1 MSNGLFVFGAAN
13 TSGRLNQS
21 DAMLNHLSTCQKAN
35 LQCVS
40 LVASQDF
47 SCQTGVI
54 GNLTVSG
61 ELIVKGGVEIS
72 GDLTVDGVLQVC
84 DIQCPADL
92 FITAVG
98 NITTTSTLGD
108 INNTATGDINST
120 ATGGINS
127 TATGNITQNSSNHTI
142 ETSGP
147 AGISLVNT
155 TTGSVFLDLTDGD
168 LSIANNSHLQ
178 FFGPSGNV
186 TVTGLGDW
194 AVATTPT
201 VIILLVGETDTTGII
216 NFSGLPAAGI
226 AAGDG
231 FRITFARSYNSGAL
245 HGFISAAANTTA
257 LSATA
262 GQQAGAAIALSGY
275 HTQSDLAF
283 LEVKFI
289 NNVAAANI
297 ATFTGSAY
305 TQEMTF
311 AYFIVD
317 SISG

>member
-72 GDLTVDGVLQVC
+72 GDLIVDGVLQVC

-92 FITAVG
+92 SITAEF

-108 INNTATGDINST
+108 INSTATGDINST

-127 TATGNITQNSSNHTI
+127 TATGDITQNSRDHTI

-147 AGISLVNT
+147 TGISLVNT
-155 TTGSVFLDLTDGD
+155 ATGSVILNLTDGD
-168 LSIANNSHLQ
+168 LSIAKNSHLQ

-186 TVTGLGDW
+186 TVTGLGSW
-194 AVATTPT
+194 AAAT
-201 VIILLVGETDTTGII
+201 ILLIGGTDTTGVI

-226 AAGDG
+226 TVGDG
-231 FRITFARSYNSGAL
+231 FRITFDRSYSTDVL
-245 HGFISAAANTTA
+245 HGFISANRRSNLVT
-257 LSATA
+257 ATA

-275 HTQSDLAF
+275 HTFSDNAF

-289 NNVAAANI
+289 RNVAAADI
-297 ATFTGSAY
+297 ATFNNGTPY
-305 TQEMTF
+305 TNEMTF

-317 SISG
+317 SISGDP

>member
-13 TSGRLNQS
+13 TSGRLNQN

-61 ELIVKGGVEIS
+61 ELIVKGGIEIS
-72 GDLTVDGVLQVC
+72 GDLIVIGVLQVC

-92 FITAVG
+92 SITAVG

-108 INNTATGDINST
+108 INST
-120 ATGGINS
+120 AAGD
-127 TATGNITQNSSNHTI
+127 ITQNSRNHTI

-147 AGISLVNT
+147 TGISLVNT
-155 TTGSVFLDLTDGD
+155 ATGSVILNLTNGD
-168 LSIANNSHLQ
+168 LNIAKNSHLQ
-178 FFGPSGNV
+178 FFGPSGDV
-186 TVTGLGDW
+186 TVTGLGNW
-194 AVATTPT
+194 ATAAIT
-201 VIILLVGETDTTGII
+201 LNGETDTSGLI
-216 NFSGLPAAGI
+216 NFNNLPVTAGLAI
-226 AAGDG
+226 TAGDG
-231 FRITFARSYNSGAL
+231 FRITFARSYITNVL
-245 HGFISAAANTTA
+245 NGFISANRAGEATA
-257 LSATA
+257 IA
-262 GQQAGAAIALSGY
+262 GQQAAAGLALSGY
-275 HTQSDLAF
+275 YTDSQDAY
-283 LEVKFI
+283 LEVIFVRD
-289 NNVAAANI
+289 VAEADI

-305 TQEMTF
+305 TNEMNF

-317 SISG
+317 SISGSPP